1 MRNHGSTGRP
11 GWIPKT
17 RLESEIE
24 SLDLPPIGS
33 MVERPDGGSA
43 FVTGCRVTPRGV
55 WVEVRPG
62 GWFPL
67 DAVGVS
73 R

>member
-1 MRNHGSTGRP
+1 MPNQGSTLRP
-11 GWIPKT
+11 GWIPET
-17 RLESEIE
+17 RLESEIQ
-24 SLDLPPIGS
+24 SVDLPAIGA
-33 MVERPDGGSA
+33 MATRPDGGSA

-67 DAVGVS
+67 ELVEVS
-73 R
+73 Q